1 MDLDKILEY
10 NSRDRSF
17 YEKII
22 KGYLPEKMVDV
33 HAHIWLKEHIG
44 RMSAAPARTV
54 AWPSMVA
61 ADNSAEDLMQTYSI
75 LFPGKTVTPMVFS
88 QVVPECDLQS
98 GNEYVRDCAAKH
110 GFPSLMVT
118 RPELDADEMEKD
130 IETKGF
136 SGIKVYLTFSKSYIP
151 EKEIRIFDF
160 IPHHQLEVLNRRGWI
175 LMLHIPRDGRLGD
188 PVNLA
193 QLSEID
199 REYPDISV
207 IIAHVGRAYCPEDV
221 KNAFEVLAKTKNLLF
236 DISANTNTEVFEK
249 LINHIGP
256 KRILFGSD
264 LPVLRMRSGRIC
276 ENGRYINL
284 IPKGMYGDVSK
295 DVHMREIDGPEAQKL
310 TFLLYEEIDAFR
322 RASEKCGLY
331 HKDIEDVFCNN
342 AGRIIKKAGGRN

>member
-1 MDLDKILEY
+1 MNIDKMLDY
-10 NSRDRSF
+10 NSCDRSF
-17 YEKII
+17 YEKNI
-22 KGYLPEKMVDV
+22 KRYLPEKMIDI
-33 HAHIWLKEHIG
+33 HTHIWLKGHIG
-44 RMSAAPARTV
+44 QMTAAPARTV

-61 ADNSAEDLMQTYSI
+61 ADNSVEDLIQTYLI

-110 GFPSLMVT
+110 GFPSLMVM
-118 RPELDADEMEKD
+118 RPELDADEMEKS
-130 IETKGF
+130 IKAKGF
-136 SGIKVYLTFSKSYIP
+136 NGIKVYLTFSKAYIP
-151 EKEIRIFDF
+151 EKEIRIYDF
-160 IPHHQLEVLNRRGWI
+160 VPHHQLEVLNRRGLI

-188 PVNLA
+188 PVNLE
-193 QLSEID
+193 QLAEID

-221 KNAFEVLAKTKNLLF
+221 KNAFEVLTKTNNLLF
-236 DISANTNTEVFEK
+236 DISANTNPEVFEK
-249 LINHIGP
+249 LINFIGP

-284 IPKGMYGDVSK
+284 VPKGFYGDVSK
-295 DVHMREIDGPEAQKL
+295 DLHMREIDGPDAQKL

-322 RASEKCGLY
+322 RASEKCGLD
-331 HKDIEDVFCNN
+331 HKDIEDIFYNN
-342 AGRIIKKAGGRN
+342 ARRIIKKAGGRN